1 MNHLWDSLR
10 VKQYNFDEIAIHKS
24 YELICNLERQIHILA
39 QMNSYQEREIHS
51 LIKRLEEKE
60 NTTENNK

>member
-1 MNHLWDSLR
+1 MKHLWDSLR
-10 VKQYNFDEIAIHKS
+10 VKQHSFDEIAIHNS

-39 QMNSYQEREIHS
+39 QMNSYQERQIES

-60 NTTENNK
+60 NTTKDLK